1 MINFELLKE
10 IIQNHNSFIL
20 TTHTNVDADAIGSE
34 IAFYNILKKLGKNVK
49 IINCDKTP
57 HYLQF
62 LDPKNSIEL
71 FDPNKHS
78 ELFNKFDVLVALDFN
93 HSNRMMDLE
102 KYFLESSKLKICIDH
117 HQDSQSF
124 VDDYFVDIEYSST
137 GHIIYSFIKQ
147 TFIIPFDLE
156 IAIPLYAAI
165 MTDTGSFRHDR
176 TTPEVHLIAA
186 HLLELG
192 VDPTKVYDEIYEQG
206 KFEKFKLLGE
216 ALQSL
221 QLYSDN
227 KNLAVMILKKESLK
241 KYNAEESDTDGFVN
255 FCMSIKDVKIGLKF
269 LELEDGFKVSLRSK
283 GDIPVHKLASEFGG
297 GGHKN
302 AAGIRIYN
310 STIDEMKTKI
320 IDRALFY
327 IYQFNGKKNV

>member
-10 IIQNHNSFIL
+10 IILNHNSFIL
-20 TTHTNVDADAIGSE
+20 TTHVNVDADAIGSE
-34 IAFYNILKKLGKNVK
+34 IAFYTILKKLGKKVR
-49 IINCDKTP
+49 IINCDETP
-57 HYLQF
+57 SYLKF
-62 LDPKNSIEL
+62 LDTNNSIEL
-71 FDPNKHS
+71 FDTNEHS
-78 ELFNKFDVLVALDFN
+78 KLLNSFDVLVALDFN
-93 HSNRMMDLE
+93 HSNRMMELE
-102 KYFLESSKLKICIDH
+102 KFFVESDKLKICIDH
-117 HQDSQSF
+117 HQDSKNF
-124 VDDYFVDIEYSST
+124 VDHYFVDTEYSST
-137 GHIIYSFIKQ
+137 GHIIYSFIKK

-176 TTPEVHLIAA
+176 TTSEVHLIAA

-221 QLYSDN
+221 QLYGNDN
-227 KNLAVMILKKESLK
+227 NLAVMILKKKSLE
-241 KYNAEESDTDGFVN
+241 KYNANESDTDGFVN
-255 FCMSIKDVKIGLKF
+255 FCMSIVNVKIGLKF
-269 LELEDGFKVSLRSK
+269 LELENGFKVSLRSK

-302 AAGIRIYN
+302 AAGIRIFN
-310 STIDEMKTKI
+310 SSIEEMKDQI

-327 IYQFNGKKNV
+327 INQFNGKQNV